1 MKNKNERTCICLDC
15 IYGSQPYGYFP
26 IVCVQGKKSKDMYH
40 EVFKCKH
47 FEACPKMPE
56 PPKMK
61 PFEVMKQRCFTST
74 KEALLYNVEEEL
86 KLLEQHQPPKE
97 VVDALFDSSVKAVTD
112 IVNKEAEIAI
122 RLYLLQA
129 VIENITLRESI
140 LKYKVETA
148 STSNGP
154 VAYTEGY
161 AKMIQKMNG
170 NHQLFN
176 TYEGYVK
183 LVSRGPVNA
192 EEIDWKGIEND
203 FIEFLTKGLEI

>member
-1 MKNKNERTCICLDC
+1 
-15 IYGSQPYGYFP
+15 
-26 IVCVQGKKSKDMYH
+26 
-40 EVFKCKH
+40 
-47 FEACPKMPE
+47 
-56 PPKMK
+56 
-61 PFEVMKQRCFTST
+61 MKQRCFTSA
-74 KEALLYNVEEEL
+74 KEALLYNLKDEL
-86 KLLEQHQPPKE
+86 KLREQHQPPKE
-97 VVDALFDSSVKAVTD
+97 VVDALFDSSVKMVTD

-161 AKMIQKMNG
+161 AKMIQKMDG

-176 TYEGYVK
+176 TYEGYVR
-183 LVSRGPVNA
+183 LVPRGPVNA